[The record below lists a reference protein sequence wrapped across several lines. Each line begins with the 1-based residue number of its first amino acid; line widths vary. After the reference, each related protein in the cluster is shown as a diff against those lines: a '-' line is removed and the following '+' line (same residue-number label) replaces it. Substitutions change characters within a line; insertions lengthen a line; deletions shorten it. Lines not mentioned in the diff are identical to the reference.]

1 MRSSPRLLFQTPCG
15 AYALIVCAEE
25 CPAMTTHIPLPVI
38 PSGQP
43 SEQEQPLVVAC
54 EESADAQALP
64 ALVEWRTREAGA
76 QATHRPLH
84 AGAERADQIPREYAL
99 MSQAELDER
108 IARARATLGERLV
121 ILGHHYQRDEI
132 IKYADAR
139 GDSFKLAQFAATKKE
154 ADYIVFCGVHFMAE
168 SADILSEPRQQ
179 VILPNPAAGCSMADM
194 ANIAEV
200 EELWGILDD
209 LTRDE
214 VGEGQ
219 PQSVIPIT
227 YMNSAANLKA
237 FCGRN
242 GGIVCT
248 SSNAAQVMAWAFAR
262 GRRVL
267 FFPDEHLGR
276 NTALKMGIAP
286 ERIVVWNQR
295 RDFGDIAEEQT
306 LIDAQVILW
315 KGWCSTHQRFS
326 PEQIAEARERFPGVR
341 VVVHPEC
348 NHETVMA
355 ADLNGSTEYI
365 IKVIEQSP
373 AGSIWAVG
381 TEINLVKRLAR
392 EHPDKTIFCLDPI
405 VCPCSTMYRIHPAY
419 LAWVLEE
426 LVAGRIVNQVTVD
439 GATARWARVALERML
454 ATKGA

>member
-1 MRSSPRLLFQTPCG
+1 
-15 AYALIVCAEE
+15 
-25 CPAMTTHIPLPVI
+25 MTTVLPKPVT
-38 PSGQP
+38 PA
-43 SEQEQPLVVAC
+43 VVAEC
-54 EESADAQALP
+54 DESKEQRILP
-64 ALVEWRTREAGA
+64 SLAEWHAREAGVSVYPRA
-76 QATHRPLH
+76 RHV
-84 AGAERADQIPREYAL
+84 GAERADAIPREYAL
-99 MSQAELDER
+99 MDADELDRR
-108 IARARATLGERLV
+108 IAAARATLGERLV

-139 GDSFKLAQFAATKKE
+139 GDSFKLAQFAAARPE
-154 ADYIVFCGVHFMAE
+154 ADYILFCGVHFMAE
-168 SADILSEPRQQ
+168 SADILSKPHQR

-200 EELWGILDD
+200 EECWEALDN
-209 LTRDE
+209 LYADE
-214 VGEGQ
+214 RTGADDEL
-219 PQSVIPIT
+219 QSVIPVT

-248 SSNAAQVMAWAFAR
+248 SSNAAKVLQWAFAR

-276 NTALKMGIAP
+276 NTALGLGIP
-286 ERIVVWNQR
+286 ESQIVVWDQR
-295 RDFGDIAEEQT
+295 KDFGGIDDDAT
-306 LIDAQVILW
+306 LLDAKVILW

-326 PEQIAEARERFPGVR
+326 PEQIAEARQQYPGVR

-348 NHETVMA
+348 RHDVVAA

-365 IKVIEQSP
+365 IKVVEESP
-373 AGSIWAVG
+373 AGTIWAIG
-381 TEINLVKRLAR
+381 TEVNLVKRLAQ

-426 LVAGRIVNQVTVD
+426 LVEGRVVNQVSVD
-439 GATARWARVALERML
+439 GETAEWAKVALDRML
-454 ATKGA
+454 ANKA